1 MMYVNKFNFFFPVYT
16 NFLVIIGSLNS
27 FKVLKVLK
35 NSRSK

>member
-16 NFLVIIGSLNS
+16 IFLVIGSFNT

>member
-16 NFLVIIGSLNS
+16 IFLVIGSFNP